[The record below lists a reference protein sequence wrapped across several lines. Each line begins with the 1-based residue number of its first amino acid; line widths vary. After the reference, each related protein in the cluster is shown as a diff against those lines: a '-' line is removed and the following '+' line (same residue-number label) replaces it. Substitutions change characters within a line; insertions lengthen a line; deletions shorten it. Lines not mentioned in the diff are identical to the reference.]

1 MSETV
6 VCLPN
11 LTSPKKRKAPT
22 ERKPLPVKKKLQLAE
37 EISFD
42 SSPSASVNNEEEV
55 VEEFVEISANEP
67 STSLELDPPDLERKI
82 AEQSQKI
89 AELEEKLKQS
99 EDEINN
105 LRRENTEL
113 NGKLAECERQQHF
126 NQNRSSSF
134 FKLAGS
140 LPAKEAPGIS
150 SSVRAH
156 AAIRDDQN
164 IREKPRLTY

>member
-1 MSETV
+1 M
-6 VCLPN
+6 
-11 LTSPKKRKAPT
+11 
-22 ERKPLPVKKKLQLAE
+22 KKKLQLAE

-99 EDEINN
+99 CAIV
-105 LRRENTEL
+105 LFKIAISRKRPKSAREK
-113 NGKLAECERQQHF
+113 GKLLG
-126 NQNRSSSF
+126 
-134 FKLAGS
+134 K
-140 LPAKEAPGIS
+140 
-150 SSVRAH
+150 
-156 AAIRDDQN
+156 
-164 IREKPRLTY
+164 